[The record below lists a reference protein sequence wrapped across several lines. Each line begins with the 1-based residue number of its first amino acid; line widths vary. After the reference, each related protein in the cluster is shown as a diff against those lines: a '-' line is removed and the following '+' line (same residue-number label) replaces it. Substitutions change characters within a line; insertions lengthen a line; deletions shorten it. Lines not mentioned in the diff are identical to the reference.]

1 MISSKLKKVNKLWFS
16 PMVQFAVAQLAVGHV
31 QQFSFHLAWC
41 CCNRQKSCC
50 NEDRFSY
57 MWIWRCSSRYKTYS
71 GLFPCSSYRRSRECA
86 YIFSDCAY
94 VIETD
99 INRKCVRRHLELSE
113 SLVSLEDELTEMNID
128 VFLAWIPAH
137 SGIQYND
144 MVDSIAKDTAH

>member
-1 MISSKLKKVNKLWFS
+1 M
-16 PMVQFAVAQLAVGHV
+16 
-31 QQFSFHLAWC
+31 
-41 CCNRQKSCC
+41 
-50 NEDRFSY
+50 
-57 MWIWRCSSRYKTYS
+57 
-71 GLFPCSSYRRSRECA
+71 
-86 YIFSDCAY
+86 
-94 VIETD
+94 IETD